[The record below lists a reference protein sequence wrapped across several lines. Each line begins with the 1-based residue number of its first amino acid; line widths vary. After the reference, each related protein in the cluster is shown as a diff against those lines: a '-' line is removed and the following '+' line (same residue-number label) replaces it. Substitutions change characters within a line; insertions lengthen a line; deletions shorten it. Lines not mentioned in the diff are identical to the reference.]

1 MQAQSVVVPRER
13 GYRWRRSITCPVCPT
28 LPYAP
33 TMRHRSIAFAAIIAL
48 LVASCGDGAEVAA
61 EGPGRL
67 VLWNDDA
74 ISILADG
81 EFSDV
86 DVTGNV
92 SQVTPAPDGTLI
104 WTRIERTPPSV
115 DAVIDGETRVDLD
128 TPTVP
133 FFYAWSPTGDRVA
146 LLGNAPGGGG
156 LLFGLIDIETEELTT
171 VESPPPFFFDWSP
184 DGTRLI
190 AHVAGTV
197 LRIIDA
203 ATGEV
208 RELRQ
213 QSGGFPAPIW
223 SEEGIVVAIGVGP
236 TVASPIVPVGFQAAS
251 SEVVLIDP
259 VDETRVTLAEVD
271 GPVRL
276 FSTDDALALA
286 VGVAGTQRIDVIGW
300 DGETRATLGKGSI
313 DLVQWSPDGSTLL
326 WTERDADETLTPF
339 TWTGGD
345 TTEYEPFRPSSEFA
359 AAYLPFWDQYDRT
372 ISLWAGD
379 SAAFSLP
386 TDEGVVVHQLDGTST
401 TYTNWDMAVWT
412 REPSGG

>member
-1 MQAQSVVVPRER
+1 MR
-13 GYRWRRSITCPVCPT
+13 RRSIA
-28 LPYAP
+28 L
-33 TMRHRSIAFAAIIAL
+33 AAIIPL
-48 LVASCGDGAEVAA
+48 LIASCSDGAEVAA
-61 EGPGRL
+61 EDPGRL

-81 EFSDV
+81 EFSEV
-86 DVTGNV
+86 DMTGTV
-92 SQVTPAPDGTLI
+92 SQVTPAPDGTLA

-115 DAVIDGETRVDLD
+115 DTVIDGATRLDLD

-133 FFYAWSPTGDRVA
+133 FFYEWSPAGDRVA
-146 LLGNAPGGGG
+146 LLGNAPSGGG
-156 LLFGLIDIETEELTT
+156 LLFGLIDVEAEELTT

-203 ATGEV
+203 ETGEV
-208 RELRQ
+208 RDLRE
-213 QSGGFPAPIW
+213 QSGGFPTPIW
-223 SEEGIVVAIGVGP
+223 SEEGIVVAITVGP
-236 TVASPIVPVGFQAAS
+236 TVASPIVPVGYQAVAF
-251 SEVVLIDP
+251 EVVLIDP
-259 VDETRVTLAEVD
+259 VDGSRVSLAEVD

-300 DGETRATLGKGSI
+300 DGETRATLGRGSI

-326 WTERDADETLTPF
+326 WTERDADGSLTPF

-372 ISLWAGD
+372 ISLWAGN
-379 SAAFSLP
+379 STTFSLP
-386 TDEGVVVHQLDGTST
+386 TDEGVVVHGLDGESA
-401 TYTNWDMAVWT
+401 TYANWNMAVWT
-412 REPSGG
+412 REPSDG